1 MTPRQWTGL
10 QSLTLSRRPP
20 RSGWSL
26 SSGCDWRLCGEGGW
40 RQSDFDGESVPFP
53 GGPEERWSG
62 FRVYSNRR
70 RVVRQGGH
78 GSRGRQVRTEF
89 VHKCALIF
97 SGLKFSRTHVHLA
110 LPAELPPSPPLTSN
124 VLHQCVSA
132 STLPPCGREVPNRT
146 TLSNPTVSPST
157 RTQTKHTDALT
168 VTLLRLTLRPSE
180 MLHKFN
186 ASPSSDHP
194 PVRC

>member
-1 MTPRQWTGL
+1 MEREGGDHLILMQSLCLFLAGLKSGGVSLQREKKGRAARRAWQPRQPS
-10 QSLTLSRRPP
+10 Q
-20 RSGWSL
+20 
-26 SSGCDWRLCGEGGW
+26 D
-40 RQSDFDGESVPFP
+40 
-53 GGPEERWSG
+53 
-62 FRVYSNRR
+62 RVC
-70 RVVRQGGH
+70 
-78 GSRGRQVRTEF
+78 
-89 VHKCALIF
+89 VHECPWIF
-97 SGLKFSRTHVHLA
+97 SGLKFSRIHVHFA